1 MCSYSYSSI
10 DFFILLEKCIY
21 FQYTWDTVF
30 CFCCLVFCFVLFF
43 FWFWILVFLVFFD
56 VVIILIFI
64 FHNLYCYSKTD
75 RQITTF
81 SRTLKN
87 TSWCHVLMY
96 IYIYRY
102 TKYTHTFFSEKK
114 KRMTLQHITS
124 CKYNGV
130 TQILIQRRYN
140 SLMIIFFKVFRSKKK
155 NF

>member
-1 MCSYSYSSI
+1 MWLQLQF
-10 DFFILLEKCIY
+10 DWFFYPSRKMYILPIY
-21 FQYTWDTVF
+21 LGYGFLF
-30 CFCCLVFCFVLFF
+30 LLFGVLLCFF
-43 FWFWILVFLVFFD
+43 FFGFGFWWFLVFFD

-102 TKYTHTFFSEKK
+102 TKYTHKFSPEKK
-114 KRMTLQHITS
+114 KRITLQHITS

-155 NF
+155 F

>member
-1 MCSYSYSSI
+1 MY
-10 DFFILLEKCIY
+10 ILPIY
-21 FQYTWDTVF
+21 LGYGFLFLLFGVLFCFVF
-30 CFCCLVFCFVLFF
+30 CFGFG
-43 FWFWILVFLVFFD
+43 FWCFLVFFD

-96 IYIYRY
+96 IYIYRS
-102 TKYTHTFFSEKK
+102 TKYTHKFSPEKK
-114 KRMTLQHITS
+114 KRITLLPITS

-130 TQILIQRRYN
+130 NQILIQRRDN

-155 NF
+155 N